1 MLRTVFMGSP
11 ALAAVILEK
20 LCSGYGAPVLVVTQ
34 SAKAK
39 GRGQKVLPTPVEE
52 LATKKNIPCFA
63 TENANEPT
71 VVEAL
76 RAAKPDLILVAAFG
90 QLLKNDI
97 LTLAKHGC
105 LNVHAS
111 LLPEYRGAS
120 PIQQAIW
127 DGKQSTG
134 ISIQRMVKKLDAGDV
149 LLQKE
154 TPISPEETS
163 GALMD
168 RLAVLGGECLIEAV
182 KLVESGRA
190 AYKPQDESKV
200 TFARKI
206 EKEQARIDWSLPAEK
221 IVNQVRAL
229 NPWPIAETK
238 LAGERLKIHGARVSD
253 RKVNGPPGTIE
264 TDGRTEM
271 RVASGSGGAVTLT
284 AVQAENRKRLEI
296 REFLAAFRGNFPHR
310 QLGEG

>member
-11 ALAAVILEK
+11 GLAAVILEK
-20 LCSGYGAPVLVVTQ
+20 LCAGHGNPALVITQ

-39 GRGQKVLPTPVEE
+39 GRGQKVLPTPVQE
-52 LATKKNIPCFA
+52 LAEKKGIACLA

-71 VVEAL
+71 VVEAI
-76 RAAKPDLILVAAFG
+76 RAVKPDLILVAAFG

-97 LTLAKHGC
+97 LTAAKYC

-120 PIQQAIW
+120 PVQQAIW
-127 DGKQSTG
+127 DGKPTTG
-134 ISIQRMVKKLDAGDV
+134 ISIQRMVRKLDAGDV

-154 TPISPEETS
+154 TPISPTETS
-163 GALMD
+163 GELME
-168 RLAVLGGECLIEAV
+168 RLASLGGDCLVEAV
-182 KLVESGRA
+182 RLVESGRA
-190 AYKPQDESKV
+190 TFTPQDESKV
-200 TFARKI
+200 TYAGKI
-206 EKEQARIDWSLPAEK
+206 EKEQARIDWNLPAER

-238 LAGERLKIHGARVSD
+238 LAGERLKIHEARLSD
-253 RKVNGPPGTIE
+253 KKVAGPPGTLE
-264 TDGRTEM
+264 TDGRTEI
-271 RVASGSGGAVTLT
+271 RVASGSGGAVALT

-310 QLGEG
+310 KLGEG